1 MGDNKVYAFSPTV
14 LLIFYILRYGYIIKI
29 LFKSKKSKLLIEG
42 YLYLFKLVILLFFF
56 VLLRVLLYF
65 TKIK

>member
-29 LFKSKKSKLLIEG
+29 LFKSKKIKAFNQGIFIFFQVG
-42 YLYLFKLVILLFFF
+42 YFVIFF
-56 VLLRVLLYF
+56 
-65 TKIK
+65 IKGIIVFY

>member
-1 MGDNKVYAFSPTV
+1 MGDNKVYVFSPTV

-29 LFKSKKSKLLIEG
+29 LFKSKKSKLLIKG
-42 YLYLFKLVILLFFF
+42 YLYFFKLVILLFFF